1 VEGSK
6 EMGSLKG
13 RWQYREGRSPAQVW
27 VKMETPGALWGR
39 QGVETAQAANS
50 PDLLR
55 TSDKMR
61 TTNLCTQT
69 IRKTDMMSETT
80 ILSLWRLIKGTQENY
95 FALGEKDSDP
105 VPSPQGPSF
114 SGGSTPGAMLQAI
127 HGAALLRQLE
137 APLKLEHHQACQEQ
151 EGWPQCYSVQQA
163 AARLTRP
170 IFFLRFLFV
179 VYVYCV
185 SAHLG
190 FILGGGGSHLYWA
203 LGMRP
208 WSTGLPP
215 GSPHQSWPDTLQR
228 ILGLTQ
234 RRVWKPVHH
243 HPVQVFGFVYIF

>member
-1 VEGSK
+1 
-6 EMGSLKG
+6 M
-13 RWQYREGRSPAQVW
+13 
-27 VKMETPGALWGR
+27 
-39 QGVETAQAANS
+39 
-50 PDLLR
+50 
-55 TSDKMR
+55 
-61 TTNLCTQT
+61 
-69 IRKTDMMSETT
+69 
-80 ILSLWRLIKGTQENY
+80 
-95 FALGEKDSDP
+95 GEKDSDP

-114 SGGSTPGAMLQAI
+114 SGGSTPGLMLQAI
-127 HGAALLRQLE
+127 HRAALLRQLE
-137 APLKLEHHQACQEQ
+137 APLKLEHHQVCQEQ

-163 AARLTRP
+163 AAPLTRP

-190 FILGGGGSHLYWA
+190 FILGGGPIFMWA

-228 ILGLTQ
+228 ILGMTQ

-243 HPVQVFGFVYIF
+243 HPASLSRESVRMCTGSPRDLGVE